1 MIFEQVV
8 DMITDYSDL
17 SPDDIKYDSTFE
29 DLELDEID
37 LLDLAMAIEDE
48 FGIAVEI
55 SGGLKTVGDV
65 VEYIEENM

>member
-8 DMITDYSDL
+8 NMITDYSDL
-17 SPDDIKYDSTFE
+17 FPDDIKYDSTFE

-55 SGGLKTVGDV
+55 NNGLKTVGDV

>member
-55 SGGLKTVGDV
+55 NDGVKTVGDV

>member
-17 SPDDIKYDSTFE
+17 FPDDIKYDSTFE

-55 SGGLKTVGDV
+55 NNALKTVGDV

>member
-37 LLDLAMAIEDE
+37 LLDLAMVIEDE
-48 FGIAVEI
+48 FGISVEI
-55 SGGLKTVGDV
+55 SDGLKTVGDV

>member
-55 SGGLKTVGDV
+55 NYGLKTVGDV